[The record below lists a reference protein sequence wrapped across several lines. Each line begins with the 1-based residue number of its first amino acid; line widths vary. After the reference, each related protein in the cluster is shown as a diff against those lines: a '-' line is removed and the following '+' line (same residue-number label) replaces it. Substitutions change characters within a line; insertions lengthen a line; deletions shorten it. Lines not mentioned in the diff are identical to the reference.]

1 MAFKSCPHCQQ
12 NTATPVR
19 FTPWGGVLGPML
31 LSLVKCSACGSHF
44 NGKSGRCVKSAIKLY
59 TLTTLLLLITLMAL
73 LMYQI
78 AGTKKETPTKSPKGA
93 VVLQHTPAI
102 NPLA

>member
-12 NTATPVR
+12 NAATPVR
-19 FTPWGGVLGPML
+19 FTRWGGVIGPML

-44 NGKSGRCVKSAIKLY
+44 NGKSGRCVRSAIKLY

-73 LMYQI
+73 LMYQV
-78 AGTKKETPTKSPKGA
+78 AGPKKDASPASSAKGVA
-93 VVLQHTPAI
+93 LISAA
-102 NPLA
+102 PLAAPV